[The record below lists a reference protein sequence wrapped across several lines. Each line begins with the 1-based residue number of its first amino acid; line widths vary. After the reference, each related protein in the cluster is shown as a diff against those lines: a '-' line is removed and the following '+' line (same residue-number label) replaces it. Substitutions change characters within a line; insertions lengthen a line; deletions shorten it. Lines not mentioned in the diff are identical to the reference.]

1 MKRSRKKAAPDEML
15 DIAKADLEDFASAS
29 GIVPGYSMIVYV
41 MKSYGIPAEA
51 SEIRRIQGQLEAE
64 FLGEQ

>member
-1 MKRSRKKAAPDEML
+1 MKRSRKNAALDEKL
-15 DIAKADLEDFASAS
+15 DIVKADLEDFASAS
-29 GIVPGYSMIVYV
+29 GIVPGYSMIVHA
-41 MKSYGIPAEA
+41 MKAYGIPAEA

>member
-1 MKRSRKKAAPDEML
+1 MKRSRKKAAPDERL

-29 GIVPGYSMIVYV
+29 GIIPGASMIGYV
-41 MKSYGIPAEA
+41 MKAYGIPAEA
-51 SEIRRIQGQLEAE
+51 SEARRIQGQLEAE

>member
-1 MKRSRKKAAPDEML
+1 MKRSRKKAAQDERL
-15 DIAKADLEDFASAS
+15 DIVKADLEDFASAS